1 MIILIAD
8 SGSTKSDW
16 IAIDEE
22 GNELAKFST
31 IGFNPYFH
39 SSKLVEKELS
49 GHIELMNIALNVG
62 KVFFYGAGSSSKEM
76 CSVIEKGLSGVFTQ
90 AEIHVGHDLD
100 GAAYSTWSGE
110 PAITCILG
118 TGSNSC
124 FFDGMKV
131 HEEVPSLAYILGDE
145 GSGSWFG
152 KRLLRAFF
160 YKQLPQ
166 SIHDDFVNEFGFT
179 VTDVN
184 RKVYTET
191 NPNVFLASF
200 MKFIEKHR
208 DAEIVK
214 SWLQDGFGAFL
225 DAHVACFKTHQEM
238 PVHFIGSVAFHF
250 AEDLKQACKK
260 RDIQMGN
267 LIKKPIEG
275 LAKYHTECILK

>member
-16 IAIDEE
+16 LAIDET
-22 GNELAKFST
+22 GQELAQFST
-31 IGFNPYFH
+31 IGLNPYFH
-39 SSKLVEKELS
+39 SSTLVEQELTS
-49 GHIELMNIALNVG
+49 QVEMMKIAPDVG

-76 CSVIEKGLSGVFTQ
+76 CSIIEVGLSRVFSQ
-90 AEIHVGHDLD
+90 AEIHVGHDLN

-124 FFDGMKV
+124 FFDG
-131 HEEVPSLAYILGDE
+131 HEIYEEVPSLAYILGDE

-152 KRLLRAFF
+152 KRLLRAFL
-160 YKQLPQ
+160 YKKLPQ
-166 SIHDDFVNEFGFT
+166 DIHDDFVSEFGLS

-184 RKVYTET
+184 KRVYTEP

-200 MKFIEKHR
+200 MKFISKHR

-214 SWLQDGFGAFL
+214 AWLQDGFGSFL
-225 DAHVACFKTHQEM
+225 DSHVACFENYQQI
-238 PVHFIGSVAFHF
+238 PVHFIGSVAYHF
-250 AEDLKQACKK
+250 SDDLQLACKK
-260 RDIQMGN
+260 RGIQMGN

-275 LAKYHTECILK
+275 LAKYHVESILP